1 MRGEDVKPFKRK
13 MLWSALGAALLLWM
27 IGDCYLV
34 AQTTAEINS
43 RLEAM
48 AQNSPAEVTPPG
60 RY

>member
-1 MRGEDVKPFKRK
+1 